1 MFVSLTVSTALSED
15 RLPDSPGG
23 LSAAPNLRTA
33 KSYADLRSYTAS
45 PETSTASHPISRLSG
60 PNLHGLSFE
69 GATSINPNG
78 TPTTSSMAARD
89 EGLVERELGRMQ
101 IGSNFGQG
109 GEPTC
114 SATDD
119 TLENPGPIGGHRTF
133 AESSIETL
141 NKWQLNN
148 IKDFD
153 AALNA
158 EYGASANV
166 E

>member
-109 GEPTC
+109 GGAYVLCDRRHFGEPRAYWWSPNFC
-114 SATDD
+114 RVF
-119 TLENPGPIGGHRTF
+119 N
-133 AESSIETL
+133 
-141 NKWQLNN
+141 
-148 IKDFD
+148 
-153 AALNA
+153 
-158 EYGASANV
+158 
-166 E
+166 